1 MNSIGT
7 VRSPSRPAALL
18 GTVALGVRF
27 AEHWALKITDKE
39 KWEWKRKSV
48 GFPVAYILSDS
59 KGIDILFPTTPI
71 FTPIFEKK
79 TLSDKTRRKIKSAK
93 KPIK

>member
-39 KWEWKRKSV
+39 KEGRENES
-48 GFPVAYILSDS
+48 LSDFRLHIFYQTIKELTYS
-59 KGIDILFPTTPI
+59 FPLHQYLHQ
-71 FTPIFEKK
+71 FLKK
-79 TLSDKTRRKIKSAK
+79 RRFLIKPDGK
-93 KPIK
+93 